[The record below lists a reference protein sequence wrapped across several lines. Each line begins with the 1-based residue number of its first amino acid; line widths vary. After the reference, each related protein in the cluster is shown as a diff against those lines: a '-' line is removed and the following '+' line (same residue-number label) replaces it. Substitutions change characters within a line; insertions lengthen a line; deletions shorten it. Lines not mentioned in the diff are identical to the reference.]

1 MVWRTETGHKPYQLE
16 DKISKFQYKNSFNN
30 QKNHMAPL
38 EPSDSTIV
46 EPQNC
51 TASETQE
58 NNLEIIL

>member
-1 MVWRTETGHKPYQLE
+1 MVWRKETGHKPYQFE

-46 EPQNC
+46 EPENS

-58 NNLEIIL
+58 NNLEITL